1 MGHEEYLI
9 RLLRPLGVYNLG
21 AASVNR
27 GELAA
32 YGMGLDLGLEDLERL
47 AREMNLATAA
57 GDGLDR
63 VETLL
68 PYRPVSETVQERREA
83 LAALLRIGGD
93 SFTLSAVND
102 TISGCGI
109 RARATEGD
117 RPGYVEISFPNTPG
131 IPAAFEEIRA
141 ILEDILPC
149 HLEVTYLFWY
159 NSWGELAQRLDT
171 WGDAAATGMTW
182 YELATWKS

>member
-9 RLLRPLGVYNLG
+9 QLLRPLGVYDLS

-32 YGMGLDLGLEDLERL
+32 YGMGLDSGLEQLERTG
-47 AREMNLATAA
+47 REMNLATAE
-57 GDGLDR
+57 GGGLDA
-63 VETLL
+63 VESLL
-68 PYRPVSETVQERREA
+68 PYRPASDTAAERREA

-109 RARATEGD
+109 RARAAEGT

-131 IPAAFEEIRA
+131 IPAAFEDLRA
-141 ILEDILPC
+141 IVEDILPC

-159 NSWGELAQRLDT
+159 NSWQELSQRLET
-171 WGDAAATGMTW
+171 WGAAAGTEMSW
-182 YELATWKS
+182 YELATWKA